1 MCEFTREAGVAI
13 FCVGCAAGVAKC
25 GAGADA
31 GGDWNGGAEG
41 RHDCVTGGKT
51 CDDCVAGG
59 GGGGATG
66 DCSVKSPYCEVDAP
80 LYCCEEGELYREEDA
95 PILGNW
101 TWEAAA
107 MAMAAVNAAA
117 EEAAAMALSIALS
130 GGVAVEEAG
139 DVEVEEAGDVVV
151 EAAS

>member
-1 MCEFTREAGVAI
+1 MCEFTPEAGVAM
-13 FCVGCAAGVAKC
+13 FGVGCAAGVAMC
-25 GAGADA
+25 GAGADE

-41 RHDCVTGGKT
+41 HDCVAGGKT

-59 GGGGATG
+59 GGDGAT
-66 DCSVKSPYCEVDAP
+66 
-80 LYCCEEGELYREEDA
+80 GELYREEDA

-117 EEAAAMALSIALS
+117 EEAAAMALSIALP
-130 GGVAVEEAG
+130 GDVAVEEAG
-139 DVEVEEAGDVVV
+139 DVAVEEAGDVVV
-151 EAAS
+151 ESAS

>member
-1 MCEFTREAGVAI
+1 MFG
-13 FCVGCAAGVAKC
+13 VGCAAGVAMC

-41 RHDCVTGGKT
+41 HDCVTGGKT

-59 GGGGATG
+59 GGDGATG
-66 DCSVKSPYCEVDAP
+66 DCSVKT

-101 TWEAAA
+101 TWELPN
-107 MAMAAVNAAA
+107 MV
-117 EEAAAMALSIALS
+117 MALSIALPDD
-130 GGVAVEEAG
+130 VAVEE
-139 DVEVEEAGDVVV
+139 E
-151 EAAS
+151 SS